1 MASNLAVEEKE
12 IPGALLKRLTS
23 SVNATLNSALL
34 LSSIKKL
41 KRMPH
46 LFDRVL
52 ELPFHA
58 DTVVEFR
65 ESRHSFT
72 FVVRRPGLIAEEVK
86 AELVEIVPGAT
97 KVVIIGG
104 GQDLLSDL
112 ESSSSSQLELWRF
125 RLPASTVPEDTV
137 VRYENEVLQVT
148 IPKNPVTCAEWIFN
162 KKDNDAADAIYLPFH
177 ESKAD
182 TRQQCFLDEC
192 TENPVTVLRAIN
204 GFDSSSDIE
213 DKSTRTGHNTE
224 QELQFQQ
231 RTLSNDLESFGSP
244 QHARKR
250 SSCTKAARQQEGGGG
265 ESPHFLHDLG
275 SWVHNFAIFV

>member
-1 MASNLAVEEKE
+1 M
-12 IPGALLKRLTS
+12 
-23 SVNATLNSALL
+23 
-34 LSSIKKL
+34 
-41 KRMPH
+41 
-46 LFDRVL
+46 
-52 ELPFHA
+52 
-58 DTVVEFR
+58 
-65 ESRHSFT
+65 
-72 FVVRRPGLIAEEVK
+72 FV
-86 AELVEIVPGAT
+86 
-97 KVVIIGG
+97 
-104 GQDLLSDL
+104 
-112 ESSSSSQLELWRF
+112 SSSSMSVSLMIGLEHAYSFLVSTVILEDLLQKLSNTLVPLSTSLTTQFNVCVLFFNICVYLMTCLQLQSIGLLRISCERIHGVEMNAAIFCFFVLQLELWRF

-162 KKDNDAADAIYLPFH
+162 KKDNDAADGIYLPFD

-192 TENPVTVLRAIN
+192 TENPITVLRAMN

-231 RTLSNDLESFGSP
+231 RALSNDLESFGSP

-250 SSCTKAARQQEGGGG
+250 SSCTKAARQQGGGG

>member
-58 DTVVEFR
+58 DTVVEIR
-65 ESRHSFT
+65 ESRHSFM

-112 ESSSSSQLELWRF
+112 ESSSSSQVHAR
-125 RLPASTVPEDTV
+125 
-137 VRYENEVLQVT
+137 
-148 IPKNPVTCAEWIFN
+148 IFN
-162 KKDNDAADAIYLPFH
+162 P
-177 ESKAD
+177 S
-182 TRQQCFLDEC
+182 
-192 TENPVTVLRAIN
+192 
-204 GFDSSSDIE
+204 
-213 DKSTRTGHNTE
+213 
-224 QELQFQQ
+224 
-231 RTLSNDLESFGSP
+231 
-244 QHARKR
+244 
-250 SSCTKAARQQEGGGG
+250 
-265 ESPHFLHDLG
+265 LH
-275 SWVHNFAIFV
+275 S